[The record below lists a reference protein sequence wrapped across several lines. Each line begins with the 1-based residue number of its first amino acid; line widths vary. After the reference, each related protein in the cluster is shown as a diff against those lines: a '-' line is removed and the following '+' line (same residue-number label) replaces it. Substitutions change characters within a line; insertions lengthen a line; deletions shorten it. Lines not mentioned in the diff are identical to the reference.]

1 MSVLAAQGFG
11 YLLVLLRT
19 AGLLMSAPILGARN
33 VPVRI
38 RLALSLVLAMAV
50 FTGAGSPAVALPAGV
65 GGLLLGVVAESA
77 MGLLAGLSA
86 RWVLDSA
93 LAAGQVIGISMGI
106 GFAALVDPTS
116 GSQSNAPGEML
127 LTLAQLSALALGIH
141 REAIGWLA
149 RSVRIWPPGVDL
161 PLHALASHAV
171 GQAVLG
177 ATLAVRIAFPV
188 LAAVILGHATVG
200 VLGRAAPQLSLASIG
215 FSVAILAGGGAL
227 YLVVPQAAEMVARSA
242 VAAFPR

>member
-1 MSVLAAQGFG
+1 MEVLAAQGFG

-19 AGLLMSAPILGARN
+19 AGLLMSAPVLGARN

-38 RLALSLVLAMAV
+38 RLALSLALAMAV
-50 FTGAGSPAVALPAGV
+50 FTGAGSPPVALPGGV
-65 GGLLLGVVAESA
+65 GGLLAGVVAESC
-77 MGLLAGLSA
+77 MGLLAGLAA

-93 LAAGQVIGISMGI
+93 VAAGQVIGMSMGI

-116 GSQSNAPGEML
+116 GAQSNAPGEML
-127 LTLAQLSALALGIH
+127 LTLAQLSALALGVH

-149 RSVRIWPPGVDL
+149 RSVRLWPPGAAL
-161 PLHALASHAV
+161 PLHSLASHAI
-171 GQAVLG
+171 GEAVLG
-177 ATLAVRIAFPV
+177 ATLAVRVAFPV
-188 LAAVILGHATVG
+188 LAAVILGHALVG
-200 VLGRAAPQLSLASIG
+200 VLGRAAPQLSLATVG

-227 YLVVPQAAEMVARSA
+227 YLVVPQAAELIARST